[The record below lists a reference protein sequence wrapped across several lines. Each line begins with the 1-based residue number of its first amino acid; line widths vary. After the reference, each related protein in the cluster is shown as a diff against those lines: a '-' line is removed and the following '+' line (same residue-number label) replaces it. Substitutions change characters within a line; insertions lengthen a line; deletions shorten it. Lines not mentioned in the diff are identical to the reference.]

1 MSSISKEELKIRVC
15 EAIAARKDDIK
26 KIAQSIWSEPELG
39 YKETKTAE
47 KVEKAFS
54 TLGVPYKNKLA
65 LTGVKGRLKGGKGSK
80 CSIAVIGELD
90 AVICADHP
98 DADAT
103 SGAAHCCGHN
113 AQIANMMAVTMGLID
128 SGAMAHLAGDV
139 VPFAVPAEEYVEIT
153 YRNKLIEEGKIKY
166 IGGKPELIAKGE
178 FDDIDMALQIHLTS
192 VKPERDAG
200 FIEIST
206 TTNGFIGKLIN
217 YKGKPAHAAASPHL
231 GVNAL
236 NAAMMGIMGVNAIR
250 ETFQEKD
257 YIRFHP
263 IITHGGDLVN
273 VTPSDVRMESYV
285 RAGNVPAMID
295 ANKRITRALEAGA
308 MSVGAEVEVKDLPG
322 YLPLYN
328 DKTLNSLL
336 QNNAQTLIG
345 EENVW
350 VAPHMTG
357 STDTGDLSHIMPV
370 SHPWI
375 GSVRGGLH
383 GKDYVVFD
391 EDMAYIRPA
400 QMMAMTIIDLL
411 FEDAQNAKDLL
422 SNYKPMMTKEEY
434 LAFLDTFNN

>member
-1 MSSISKEELKIRVC
+1 MTISKEELKARVC
-15 EAIAARKDDIK
+15 EAIAARKEQITA
-26 KIAQSIWSEPELG
+26 IAQSIWDEPELG
-39 YKETKTAE
+39 YKETKTAA
-47 KVEKAFS
+47 KVEKAFNE
-54 TLGVPYKNKLA
+54 LGVSYQNKLA

-80 CSIAVIGELD
+80 HSIAIIAELD
-90 AVICADHP
+90 AIVCADHP
-98 DADAT
+98 GADPL

-128 SGAMAHLAGDV
+128 SGAMEYLAGDV

-166 IGGKPELIAKGE
+166 IGGKPELIARGA
-178 FDDIDMALQIHLTS
+178 FDDIDMALQVHLTS
-192 VKPERDAG
+192 VKPERPNG

-217 YKGKPAHAAASPHL
+217 YKGQPAHAAASPHL

-263 IITHGGDLVN
+263 IITQGGNLVN
-273 VTPSDVRMESYV
+273 VTPDDVRMESYV
-285 RAGNVPAMID
+285 RASNVDAMID
-295 ANKRITRALEAGA
+295 ANNRISRALEAGA
-308 MSVGAEVEVKDLPG
+308 MSVGAEVEIKDLPG

-328 DKTLNSLL
+328 NDTLNSLL
-336 QNNAQTLIG
+336 QNNAQSLIG
-345 EENVW
+345 EDNVW

-391 EDMAYIRPA
+391 DDMAYIRPA

-411 FEDAQNAKDLL
+411 FDDAKGAEALL
-422 SNYKPMMTKEEY
+422 ANYKPLMTKEEY
-434 LAFLDTFNN
+434 LTFLDSFNR

>member
-1 MSSISKEELKIRVC
+1 MNKEQLKEQVC
-15 EAIAARKDDIK
+15 KAIAARKADIK
-26 KIAQSIWSEPELG
+26 AIAEAIWAEPELG

-47 KVEKAFS
+47 KVEAAFKK
-54 TLGVPYKNKLA
+54 LGVEYRSKLA

-80 CSIAVIGELD
+80 HSIAVIGELD
-90 AVICADHP
+90 AIICADHP
-98 DADAT
+98 AASEL

-128 SGAMAHLAGDV
+128 SGAMSYLAGDV

-153 YRNKLIEEGKIKY
+153 YRNRLIEEGKIKY
-166 IGGKPELIAKGE
+166 IGGKPELIYRGE

-192 VKPERDAG
+192 VAKERENG

-206 TTNGFIGKLIN
+206 TSNGFIGKLIQ
-217 YKGKPAHAAASPHL
+217 YKGEAAHAAAAPHT

-236 NAAMMGIMGVNAIR
+236 NAAMMGMMGVHAIR

-263 IITHGGDLVN
+263 IITQGGDLVN
-273 VTPSDVRMESYV
+273 VVPSDVRMESYV

-295 ANKRITRALEAGA
+295 ANERINRALKAGA
-308 MSVGAEVEVKDLPG
+308 MAVGAQCEIKDLPG
-322 YLPLYN
+322 YLPLQN
-328 DKTLNSLL
+328 NPTLNDLL
-336 QNNAQTLIG
+336 QGNAEQLIG

-375 GSVRGGLH
+375 GSIRGGLH
-383 GKDYVVFD
+383 GKDYHVFD

-400 QMMAMTIIDLL
+400 QMMACTIIDLL
-411 FEDAQNAKDLL
+411 YDDAAQADQLMG
-422 SNYKPMMTKEEY
+422 NYTPLMTKEQY
-434 LAFLDTFNN
+434 LQFLSDFGK

>member
-1 MSSISKEELKIRVC
+1 MNKEQLKELVC
-15 EAIAARKDDIK
+15 NAIAARKNDIIT
-26 KIAQSIWSEPELG
+26 IAEAIWAEPELG

-47 KVEKAFS
+47 KVEATFKN
-54 TLGVPYKNKLA
+54 LGINYKNKLA

-80 CSIAVIGELD
+80 HSIAVIGELD
-90 AVICADHP
+90 AIICADHP
-98 DADAT
+98 AANEL

-128 SGAMAHLAGDV
+128 SGAMEYLAGDV

-153 YRNKLIEEGKIKY
+153 YRNRLIEEGKIKY
-166 IGGKPELIAKGE
+166 IGGKPELIYRGE
-178 FDDIDMALQIHLTS
+178 FDDIDMALQVHLTS
-192 VKPERDAG
+192 VNKERDNG

-206 TTNGFIGKLIN
+206 TSNGFIGKLIQ
-217 YKGKPAHAAASPHL
+217 YKGEAAHAAAAPHA

-236 NAAMMGIMGVNAIR
+236 NAAMMGMMGVHSIR

-263 IITHGGDLVN
+263 IITQGGDLVN
-273 VTPSDVRMESYV
+273 VVPSDVRMESYV

-295 ANKRITRALEAGA
+295 ANERINQALKAGA
-308 MSVGAEVEVKDLPG
+308 MAVGATCEIKDLPG
-322 YLPLYN
+322 YLPLQN
-328 DKTLNSLL
+328 NPTLNSLL
-336 QNNAQTLIG
+336 QNNAEQLIG
-345 EENVW
+345 SDNVW

-375 GSVRGGLH
+375 GSVRGVLH
-383 GKDYVVFD
+383 GKDYTVFD

-400 QMMAMTIIDLL
+400 QMMACTIIDLL
-411 FEDAQNAKDLL
+411 YDDAEQADQLMA
-422 SNYKPMMTKEEY
+422 NYTPLMSKAEY
-434 LAFLDTFNN
+434 LAFLAKFDK

>member
-1 MSSISKEELKIRVC
+1 MSITKDELKKRVC

-26 KIAQSIWSEPELG
+26 KIALSIWEEPELG

-47 KVEKAFS
+47 KVEKAFEA
-54 TLGVPYKNKLA
+54 LGVPYKNKLA
-65 LTGVKGRLKGGKGSK
+65 LTGVKAHLKGGKGSH
-80 CSIAVIGELD
+80 CAIAVIGELD

-98 DADAT
+98 DADPL

-113 AQIANMMAVTMGLID
+113 AQIANMMAVTMGLLD

-166 IGGKPELIAKGE
+166 IGGKPELIARGE
-178 FDDIDMALQIHLTS
+178 FDDIDMALQIHLTA
-192 VKPERDAG
+192 VAAERENG

-217 YKGKPAHAAASPHL
+217 YKGQAAHAAASPHL

-263 IITHGGDLVN
+263 IITQGGDLVN
-273 VTPSDVRMESYV
+273 VVPSDVRMESYV
-285 RAGNVPAMID
+285 RAGNVNAMID
-295 ANKRITRALEAGA
+295 ANKKVSRALEAGA
-308 MSVGAEVEVKDLPG
+308 MSVGAKVEIKDLPG

-328 DKTLNSLL
+328 NETLNSFM
-336 QNNAQTLIG
+336 QINAQTLIG

-350 VAPHMTG
+350 LAPHMTG

-383 GKDYVVFD
+383 GKDYKVFE
-391 EDMAYIRPA
+391 EDMTYIRPA
-400 QMMAMTIIDLL
+400 QMMAMSIIDLL
-411 FEDAQNAKDLL
+411 FDDAKNAKELL
-422 SNYKPMMTKEEY
+422 ANYKPLMSKEEY
-434 LAFLDTFNN
+434 LKFLDSFNN

>member
-1 MSSISKEELKIRVC
+1 MSSITKEELKTRVC
-15 EAIAARKDDIK
+15 EAIAARKNDIK
-26 KIAQSIWSEPELG
+26 NIAQSIWNEPELG

-47 KVEKAFS
+47 KVEKTFE
-54 TLGVPYKNKLA
+54 TLGIPYKNKLA

-80 CSIAVIGELD
+80 YSIAVISELD

-153 YRNKLIEEGKIKY
+153 YRNKLIQEGKIKY
-166 IGGKPELIAKGE
+166 IGGKPELIATGE

-192 VKPERDAG
+192 VKPERNAG

-285 RAGNVPAMID
+285 RAASVPAMID
-295 ANKRITRALEAGA
+295 ANQRISQALQAGA
-308 MSVGAEVEVKDLPG
+308 MSVGAQVEIKDLPG

-328 DKTLNSLL
+328 NDTLNSLL
-336 QNNAQTLIG
+336 QNNAQALIG

-383 GKDYVVFD
+383 GKDYTVFD

-411 FEDAQNAKDLL
+411 FEDAQNAQNLL
-422 SNYKPMMTKEEY
+422 SNYSPLMTKEEY
-434 LAFLDTFNN
+434 LKFLDSFNN

>member
-1 MSSISKEELKIRVC
+1 MTISKEELKARVC
-15 EAIAARKDDIK
+15 EAIAARKERIK
-26 KIAQSIWSEPELG
+26 DIAQSIWNEPELG
-39 YKETKTAE
+39 YKETKTAA
-47 KVEKAFS
+47 KVEKAFNE
-54 TLGVPYKNKLA
+54 LGVPYQNKLA

-80 CSIAVIGELD
+80 RSIAVIAELD
-90 AVICADHP
+90 AIICADHP
-98 DADAT
+98 NADPI

-128 SGAMAHLAGDV
+128 SGAMAYLAGDV

-166 IGGKPELIAKGE
+166 IGGKPELIARGE
-178 FDDIDMALQIHLTS
+178 FDDIDMALQVHLTS
-192 VKPERDAG
+192 VKPERPNG

-206 TTNGFIGKLIN
+206 TTNGFIGKLIH

-263 IITHGGDLVN
+263 IITQGGDLVN
-273 VTPSDVRMESYV
+273 VTPDNVRMESYV
-285 RAGNVPAMID
+285 RAGNVDAMID
-295 ANKRITRALEAGA
+295 ANSRISRALEAGA
-308 MSVGAEVEVKDLPG
+308 MSVGAEVEIKDLPG

-328 DKTLNSLL
+328 DETLNSLL
-336 QNNAQTLIG
+336 QNNARSLIG

-350 VAPHMTG
+350 LAPHMTG

-383 GKDYVVFD
+383 GRDYVVFD

-411 FEDAQNAKDLL
+411 FDDAQNAEELL
-422 SNYKPMMTKEEY
+422 ANYKPLMTKEKY
-434 LAFLDTFNN
+434 LAFLDSFNR

>member
-1 MSSISKEELKIRVC
+1 MTKEELKQKVC
-15 EAIAARKDDIK
+15 DAIVNRKSDIKAIAE
-26 KIAQSIWSEPELG
+26 SIWKEPELG

-47 KVEKAFS
+47 KVEKAF
-54 TLGVPYKNKLA
+54 TDLNVPFKNKLA

-80 CSIAVIGELD
+80 HSIAVIGELD
-90 AVICADHP
+90 AIICADHP
-98 DADAT
+98 DADALT
-103 SGAAHCCGHN
+103 GATHCCGHN

-128 SGAMAHLAGDV
+128 SGAMEYLAGDV

-153 YRNKLIEEGKIKY
+153 YRNKLIKEGKIKY
-166 IGGKPELIAKGE
+166 IGGKPELISRGE
-178 FDDIDMALQIHLTS
+178 FDDVDMALQVHLTS
-192 VKPERDAG
+192 VPNDRPNG
-200 FIEIST
+200 FIEMST

-217 YKGKPAHAAASPHL
+217 YKGKPSHAAAAPHL

-236 NAAMMGIMGVNAIR
+236 NAAMMGLMGVNAIR
-250 ETFQEKD
+250 DTFQEKD
-257 YIRFHP
+257 YVRFHP
-263 IITHGGDLVN
+263 IITQGGSLVN
-273 VTPSDVRMESYV
+273 VVPSDVRMESYV

-295 ANKRITRALEAGA
+295 ANKRITQALKAGA
-308 MSVGAEVEVKDLPG
+308 MSVGADVEIKDLPG

-328 DKTLNSLL
+328 NETLNALL
-336 QNNAQTLIG
+336 QSNATHLIG

-375 GSVRGGLH
+375 GSVRGVLH
-383 GKDYVVFD
+383 GNDYTVFD

-411 FEDAQNAKDLL
+411 YDDAKDADILFE
-422 SNYKPMMTKEEY
+422 NYKPLMSKEEY
-434 LAFLDTFNN
+434 LGFLDSFNQ